1 MVLRALILGV
11 FAQLSSPQ
19 VIERLDAAQIA
30 NARVNTM
37 ADVWDHP
44 QLKARGRF
52 VRVGSPVGE
61 LDAMLPPGVH
71 SGFAYRM
78 DAIPAVGEHTEAIL
92 RELGRE
98 ADIEALRSKGA
109 I

>member
-1 MVLRALILGV
+1 V
-11 FAQLSSPQ
+11 FAGLTSAQ
-19 VIERLDAAQIA
+19 VIERLDTAQIA

-52 VRVGSPVGE
+52 VRVGSPAGE
-61 LDAMLPPGVH
+61 IDAMLPPGVH
-71 SGFAYRM
+71 SDFEYRM

-92 RELGRE
+92 RELDRGDE
-98 ADIEALRSKGA
+98 IDALRAKGA